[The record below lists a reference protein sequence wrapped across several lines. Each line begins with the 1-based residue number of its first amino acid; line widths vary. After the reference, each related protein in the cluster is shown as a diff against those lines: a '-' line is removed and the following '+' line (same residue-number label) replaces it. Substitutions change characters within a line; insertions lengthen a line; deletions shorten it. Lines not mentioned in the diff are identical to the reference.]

1 MSAFVHAPLHGSIA
15 LKSNHNLKLP
25 PMQLLATT
33 LPFSEAEL
41 IAENRGYL
49 LRVLAL
55 GVLDVCE
62 ASDAAADAAGRPT
75 IASAQPGSP
84 VVHCAVAAAANGAA
98 A

>member
-1 MSAFVHAPLHGSIA
+1 
-15 LKSNHNLKLP
+15 
-25 PMQLLATT
+25 MQLLAIT

-49 LRVLAL
+49 LRVLQL
-55 GVLDVCE
+55 GALDVCE
-62 ASDAAADAAGRPT
+62 ASDAAAAAAGRPA

-84 VVHCAVAAAANGAA
+84 VVHCAVPAAANGAA